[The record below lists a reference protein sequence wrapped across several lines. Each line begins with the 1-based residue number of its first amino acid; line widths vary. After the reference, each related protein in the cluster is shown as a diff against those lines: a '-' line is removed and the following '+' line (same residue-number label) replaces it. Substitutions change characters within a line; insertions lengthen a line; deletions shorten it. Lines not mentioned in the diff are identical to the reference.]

1 MEGLLNKFNRWNH
14 ETSITAL
21 RLNNRHCYWVQAA
34 QECRALAPS
43 TIRVK
48 EGHWSVKEA
57 TRFMLVDR
65 LKETVSVALP
75 KVDASLA
82 RDLTRAALERIHWH
96 DIADHYLAEL
106 SQEEMPSP

>member
-1 MEGLLNKFNRWNH
+1 MERLRNKFNSWNH
-14 ETSITAL
+14 ETSTTAL
-21 RLNNRHCYWVQAA
+21 RLNDRHCNWVQAA

-43 TIRVK
+43 HIRVI
-48 EGHWSVKEA
+48 EGYWSVKEA

-75 KVDASLA
+75 KVDVALA

-96 DIADHYLAEL
+96 DIADYYLAEL
-106 SQEEMPSP
+106 PQEEGPRA